1 MADRVIMP
9 RALDSNG
16 DVVSGALA
24 YFYTSGTT
32 DPLVV
37 YSDSG
42 AATEIGTSIQA
53 DASGTFVSVYTTTPP
68 RLDIKDSNGVSLPG
82 YPSDDWYVT
91 PSTGLGASTITFS
104 PVEGNAATD
113 VQGAIEANTT
123 ILNTI
128 TSYGK
133 SLIAAANA
141 AAARTVMGLG
151 DAAVQGWSTSSD
163 FATGT
168 GLATSRGAIGTEIAA
183 QIAAAER
190 FGARGVFNGSGTPA
204 LIAGSN
210 VASITDNG
218 TGDYT
223 VNFTTALA
231 NANYSVLLMADSGS
245 FTDKRIF
252 LSYASKTVSG
262 FSVLARNVNDLPL
275 DPDDVSFIVISN

>member
-42 AATEIGTSIQA
+42 AGTALGTSIQA
-53 DASGTFVSVYTTTPP
+53 DASGTFVAVYTTTPP
-68 RLDIKDSNGVSLPG
+68 RLDIQDANGVSLPG
-82 YPSDDWYVT
+82 YPSDNWYVT

-104 PVEGNAATD
+104 PVEGNVATD

-123 ILNTI
+123 ILNAI

-141 AAARTVMGLG
+141 AAARTILGLG
-151 DAAVQGWSTSSD
+151 NAAVQGWSTSSD

-168 GLATSRGAIGTEIAA
+168 GLATSRGAIATEIAA
-183 QIAAAER
+183 QIAAAEA
-190 FGARGVFNGSGTPA
+190 FAAKGTFNGAG

-210 VASITDNG
+210 VSSVTVNG

-223 VNFTTALA
+223 ISFTSDLA
-231 NANYSVLLMADSGS
+231 NANYSILDGINGEGS
-245 FTDKRIF
+245 TDKRVF
-252 LSYASKTVSG
+252 LTYRAKTVSG
-262 FSVLARNVNDLPL
+262 FSMLARNVNDVPL
-275 DPDDVSFIVISN
+275 NPLEISFAVVSN